1 MHVQVYVCACGIR
14 SSDGAIRGRGRARGR
29 ATEIKSEVEERKVEE
44 GKVEEGKVEEAALR
58 QGSVKLQAA
67 RKSV

>member
-1 MHVQVYVCACGIR
+1 MCTCVRVE
-14 SSDGAIRGRGRARGR
+14 SDRVMELFGGGAGREGAK
-29 ATEIKSEVEERKVEE
+29 EIKSEVEE

>member
-1 MHVQVYVCACGIR
+1 MHVHVCACGIR

-29 ATEIKSEVEERKVEE
+29 ATEIKSEVEE